1 MYHLFVH
8 AYNRRRALPPV
19 EPFGKQPLT
28 KARQGKGMKTSVS
41 QEKPSSLLPFSNK
54 AFIVK
59 HLLKHFVEKYL
70 FFQFLSTEVLIY
82 LLFWC

>member
-1 MYHLFVH
+1 
-8 AYNRRRALPPV
+8 
-19 EPFGKQPLT
+19 
-28 KARQGKGMKTSVS
+28 MKTSVS

-82 LLFWC
+82 LLF